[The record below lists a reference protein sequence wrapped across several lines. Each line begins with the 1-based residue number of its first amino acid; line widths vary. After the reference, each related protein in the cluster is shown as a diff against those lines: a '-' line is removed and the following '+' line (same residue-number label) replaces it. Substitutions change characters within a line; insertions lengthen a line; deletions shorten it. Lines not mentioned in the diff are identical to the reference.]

1 MKARL
6 KVLLPGFT
14 GNMDDVVIYYNSKL
28 NKYIARRKVKPKF
41 TPDNSLVKEIHAFRR
56 RIQVS
61 EAYLDDCREYIRL
74 FNQKFR
80 RQGRAMS
87 TWPNVYMKVMRAL
100 KTNYPEIN
108 FKTLT
113 RDEIINHGLPCRT
126 IAAAVEAGY
135 LEKVPEYDGL
145 NNIL

>member
-1 MKARL
+1 MKAKL

-41 TPDNSLVKEIHAFRR
+41 TPDNSIVKEIHAFRR
-56 RIQVS
+56 RIKVS

-100 KTNYPEIN
+100 KKQNPDID

-113 RDEIINHGLPCRT
+113 REDVQNQNLPCLT
-126 IAAAVEAGY
+126 IAAAVDAGY
-135 LEKVPEYDGL
+135 LEKVPEYEKLL
-145 NNIL
+145 NLI

>member
-1 MKARL
+1 MKAKL

-14 GNMDDVVIYYNSKL
+14 GNMDDVVIYYNARL
-28 NKYIARRKVKPKF
+28 NKYIARKKVKPKF
-41 TPDNSLVKEIHAFRR
+41 TPDNSIVKEIHAFRR
-56 RIQVS
+56 RIKVS

-87 TWPNVYMKVMRAL
+87 TWPNVYMKLMRAL
-100 KTNYPEIN
+100 KKQYPDIN

-113 RDEIINHGLPCRT
+113 REEVISQDLPCKT
-126 IAAAVEAGY
+126 LADAVRAGY
-135 LEKVPEYDGL
+135 LEPVPGFGDL
-145 NNIL
+145 DKTL

>member
-1 MKARL
+1 MKAKL

-14 GNMDDVVIYYNSKL
+14 GNMDDVVIYYNAKL
-28 NKYIARRKVKPKF
+28 NKFIARKKVRPKF
-41 TPDNSLVKEIHAFRR
+41 TPDNSIVKEIHAFRR
-56 RIQVS
+56 RIVVS

-80 RQGRAMS
+80 RQGRALS

-100 KTNYPEIN
+100 KSHYPQLDFRI
-108 FKTLT
+108 LT
-113 RDEIINHGLPCRT
+113 REDIINQNLPCRA

-135 LEKVPEYDGL
+135 LEKVPGYESL
-145 NNIL
+145 RNEI